1 VKLCDVV
8 LTSGKRRIPAHKLVL
23 SAASDYLA
31 VLLSSCDVSGA
42 ALPTVI
48 NLPDIDMSA
57 LDDVIN
63 YIYTGEFDY
72 ALLLQVSQEN
82 DVFTSHCASTTKL
95 MSFKYVYRF
104 YPFTSTVAVYGYS
117 YKAFRARP
125 GLDVICNF

>member
-1 VKLCDVV
+1 V
-8 LTSGKRRIPAHKLVL
+8 LTSGKLRIPAHKLVL

-72 ALLLQVSQEN
+72 VLLLQVSEEN
-82 DVFTSHCASTTKL
+82 EVFTSHCASTTKL
-95 MSFKYVYRF
+95 MSSSLSFKYVYRLTLSR
-104 YPFTSTVAVYGYS
+104 PLLRYGYS